1 MDRLLSPRLLS
12 ALVVSAMVSA
22 CGPTVPPIPY
32 RDVLDSWVGHDAN
45 ELIRKR
51 GAPTQTMT
59 MPNGNR
65 LLIYREDDSYY
76 TPPLPALGVP
86 SQSVNMSCQ
95 TEFEIDR
102 AARIIRWR
110 YQGQLCPK

>member
-1 MDRLLSPRLLS
+1 MGPLPSRQILS
-12 ALVVSAMVSA
+12 AFVVSAMMSA
-22 CGPTVPPIPY
+22 CSPTVPPTPY

-65 LLIYREDDSYY
+65 LLIYREDDSYN
-76 TPPLPALGVP
+76 TPPLRALGVP
-86 SQSVNMSCQ
+86 SQSVSMSCQ

-110 YQGQLCPK
+110 YEGQLCPK